1 MVILRIAMLVV
12 ATIAIWAPARAST
25 AFLDQATEFVRD
37 EAEALSGTLDTSTD
51 AFRYYASLSAMTL
64 VQTRLSSIRY
74 AAMMTKPGF
83 KPPVTP
89 EDALAQGVGLCGDHT
104 AAFEAIFDRLGIPSR
119 RVQVFWKPSTG
130 DRYGHIFPEV
140 FWGGRWRMIDVTNGF
155 LPKGTTA
162 FNVLSLAEVRAG
174 MAYTPLLNQTSPWFQ
189 NSSQSLDVL
198 EYLTV
203 SDIDIITD
211 GAGVTHP
218 YIVNATAAEIAFG
231 LGSLINYIGS
241 VEVRKGV
248 VSKHAY
254 EIQVP
259 AGFRYL
265 EIDPGGKECVGGMLT
280 LNNAA
285 LALPSGP
292 LVVEVTPGP
301 LRIAVRTTAHSCYV
315 IINGIALRSV
325 RAG

>member
-1 MVILRIAMLVV
+1 
-12 ATIAIWAPARAST
+12 
-25 AFLDQATEFVRD
+25 
-37 EAEALSGTLDTSTD
+37 
-51 AFRYYASLSAMTL
+51 
-64 VQTRLSSIRY
+64 
-74 AAMMTKPGF
+74 
-83 KPPVTP
+83 
-89 EDALAQGVGLCGDHT
+89 
-104 AAFEAIFDRLGIPSR
+104 
-119 RVQVFWKPSTG
+119 
-130 DRYGHIFPEV
+130 
-140 FWGGRWRMIDVTNGF
+140 
-155 LPKGTTA
+155 
-162 FNVLSLAEVRAG
+162 
-174 MAYTPLLNQTSPWFQ
+174 MAYTPLLNQTSHWFK

-203 SDIDIITD
+203 KDIDIITD

-218 YIVNATAAEIAFG
+218 YIVSATTAEIAFG

-241 VEVRKGV
+241 VEVRKDV

-254 EIQVP
+254 EVQVP
-259 AGFRYL
+259 EGFRYL
-265 EIDPGGKECVGGMLT
+265 EIDPGGKECVDGMLT

-315 IINGIALRSV
+315 IINGITLHSA